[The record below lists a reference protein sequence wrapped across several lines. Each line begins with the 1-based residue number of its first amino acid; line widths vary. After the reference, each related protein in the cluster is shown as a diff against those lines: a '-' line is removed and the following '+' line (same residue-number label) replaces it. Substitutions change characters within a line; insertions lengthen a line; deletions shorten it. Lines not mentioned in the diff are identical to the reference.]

1 MIDALMALWNRHHR
15 GHGIM
20 LVLALLLIVMSIS
33 LAFTTFYT
41 NASNPVVDHMASTP
55 QHESVTATATSFA
68 KSADVARIKTAT
80 PTVGVKKQQPVA
92 QPCIAQAAQW
102 SVTPVNSSRRRKKT
116 PAAVTSTARS
126 RLSPTPAVSPTLEPT
141 ETGTA
146 TLEPTPTAVP
156 IEPTVTDEDTPTPEP
171 TETGTPV
178 MDSTPVATLPPERTV
193 IVLITPTQAA
203 MATSTPTPD
212 LDDEKAALV
221 PHMDHKSGAVAFHRH
236 NTNCLSNSIGGPVDG
251 GGMPGLAVN
260 LAIVLGSVLP
270 GMLLFYAA
278 LCGVYMLRQRRE
290 RRQAR

>member
-15 GHGIM
+15 GHGIT

-55 QHESVTATATSFA
+55 QHESVTATVTSFA

-116 PAAVTSTARS
+116 FAAVIPTARPQ
-126 RLSPTPAVSPTLEPT
+126 LSPTPAVSPTVA
-141 ETGTA
+141 GTA
-146 TLEPTPTAVP
+146 TLEPTPTDVP

-171 TETGTPV
+171 TVTGTPV
-178 MDSTPVATLPPERTV
+178 MASTPVATLPPERTV

-221 PHMDHKSGAVAFHRH
+221 PHMVHKSGVVAFHRH

-270 GMLLFYAA
+270 GMLLFYGA